1 MVDQGIS
8 ILNQTTAVVQKPS
21 PKQNRANP
29 PVVVDLQPYLQSS
42 HPVLEKR
49 GISGQACQY
58 LGCGYLPER
67 QQGKCSPLNGRLVFQ
82 VRGVNQDLKPVVLS
96 HVGRALTEEQSAANG
111 RYWGFPF
118 SKKLEIYN
126 QDKLLLDPGAKKQVE
141 QHGLTLVE
149 GFFDVAALVSA
160 GCLNAGAIMGAHLCE
175 EQVHQLQFLASHINI
190 SIVNL
195 FLDRDNAGKE
205 GALKAESLLK
215 QHGFA
220 VRIFDWDQKFER
232 PGCLP
237 VGITSGIKDPADMS
251 GSQLRYLRKTG
262 MI

>member
-1 MVDQGIS
+1 
-8 ILNQTTAVVQKPS
+8 
-21 PKQNRANP
+21 
-29 PVVVDLQPYLQSS
+29 
-42 HPVLEKR
+42 
-49 GISGQACQY
+49 
-58 LGCGYLPER
+58 
-67 QQGKCSPLNGRLVFQ
+67 
-82 VRGVNQDLKPVVLS
+82 
-96 HVGRALTEEQSAANG
+96 
-111 RYWGFPF
+111 
-118 SKKLEIYN
+118 
-126 QDKLLLDPGAKKQVE
+126 
-141 QHGLTLVE
+141 VE

-195 FLDRDNAGKE
+195 FLDRDKAGKE

-215 QHGFA
+215 QHGFT